1 MHNRVCYLH
10 FVHLRPDSTP
20 KTFDEKP
27 AYKKLMKKTVTYS
40 NEAKNTLN
48 GSLSRSNP
56 QDEPTNKSTEHTLL
70 NDNDDLRKIQYV
82 ATDNVTFNFL
92 KLTNSTCHTA
102 DIWLNEPTIHMVFV
116 MEGKRGYQPQPGHG
130 PASTLIAG
138 QHCLG
143 YYPAI
148 QGKVLYASETPCFT
162 VDISLSEA
170 YFRAIFQNDLTQ
182 LGSFGALIQKKQS
195 ALLGNQIFQLTS
207 AQKEV
212 LLAMHDCSLT
222 GQLQKL
228 FLEGKLRELLTLQI
242 AQSQSSCPAD
252 SATLRH
258 DDVDTFHSIR
268 DQLAQNLT
276 HPPSLKELTL
286 LAGMNRT
293 KLMSGFKDLFGT
305 TIYSYVADLRMERA
319 KELLIR
325 EPLLK
330 IADVARR
337 VGFKNPNNFSAAFK
351 KKFGYSPNS
360 LR

>member
-1 MHNRVCYLH
+1 
-10 FVHLRPDSTP
+10 
-20 KTFDEKP
+20 
-27 AYKKLMKKTVTYS
+27 MKKIATYS
-40 NEAKNTLN
+40 NEANNTLN
-48 GSLSRSNP
+48 SSLSESHP
-56 QDEPTNKSTEHTLL
+56 QDEPTNKSTEHTIV

-82 ATDNVTFNFL
+82 YPDSVTFNFL
-92 KLTNSTCHTA
+92 KLTTTTCHTA
-102 DIWLNEPTIHMVFV
+102 DIWLDKPTIQMLFV
-116 MEGKRGYQPQPGHG
+116 VEGRCSYQPQPEYG

-143 YYPAI
+143 YYPTM

-162 VDISLSEA
+162 IDISLSEA

-182 LGSFGALIQKKQS
+182 LGSFGASIEKKQS
-195 ALLGNQIFQLTS
+195 ALLGNQIFPLTS
-207 AQKEV
+207 VQKEV
-212 LLAMHDCSLT
+212 LLAIHDCPLT

-228 FLEGKLRELLTLQI
+228 FLDGKLRELLTLQI

-293 KLMSGFKDLFGT
+293 KLMSGFKNLFGT

>member
-20 KTFDEKP
+20 KTFAGKP
-27 AYKKLMKKTVTYS
+27 SYKKLMKKTVTYS

-48 GSLSRSNP
+48 DSLSGP
-56 QDEPTNKSTEHTLL
+56 KQQEEPTTNSTEHVLV
-70 NDNDDLRKIQYV
+70 NGNDDLRKIQYV
-82 ATDNVTFNFL
+82 DPDNVTFNFQ
-92 KLTNSTCHTA
+92 KLATITCHTV
-102 DIWLNEPTIHMVFV
+102 DIWLDKPTIQMLFV
-116 MEGKRGYQPQPGHG
+116 VEGERSYQPQPGYG
-130 PASTLIAG
+130 PVNTLIAG
-138 QHCLG
+138 QHYLS
-143 YYPAI
+143 YYPTMR
-148 QGKVLYASETPCFT
+148 GKVLYGSETPCYS

-182 LGSFGALIQKKQS
+182 LGIFGASIEKKQS
-195 ALLGNQIFQLTS
+195 ALLGNQIFPLTS
-207 AQKEV
+207 TQKEV

-242 AQSQSSCPAD
+242 AQSQSGQLAEVN
-252 SATLRH
+252 TVRH
-258 DDVDTFHSIR
+258 DDVDTFYSIR

-293 KLMSGFKDLFGT
+293 KLMGGFKDLFGT

-325 EPLLK
+325 DPLLK
-330 IADVARR
+330 IADIARR